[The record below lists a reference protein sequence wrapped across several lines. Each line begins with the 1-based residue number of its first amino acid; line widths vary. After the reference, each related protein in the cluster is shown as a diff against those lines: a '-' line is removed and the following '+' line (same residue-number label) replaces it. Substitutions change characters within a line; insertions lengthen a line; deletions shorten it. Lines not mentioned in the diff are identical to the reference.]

1 MPSTSQIRRLPDTDS
16 VQLSAPGDETTW
28 TESLLYTYTDE
39 TIKTVWQVLADSIV
53 PQQGQRYQPAAGATG
68 PLVAMM
74 KNFICRSIDA
84 TPVPQSPR
92 AWQIRVKWSCRYPM
106 NATRPYFNL
115 TRSTAQRSV
124 AMYRSTSAIFTGVPA
139 DGTMPFPPTAWMGG
153 TKVDMNGQP
162 LAVKVSQQSI
172 QVDILWDRT
181 RDRSTDAMSGAA
193 ASPDPPSEWSSVY
206 VNTRNNAAFLGW
218 PIGYVTYLGWTANE
232 SPDETLV
239 ISHRFLA
246 DDWQHLEQRV
256 APNIGGKPLLAA
268 GPTLVTLPTQ
278 SCANVYWYQPFV
290 SLTNFDNLFSW
301 RTNLLNAINTPLPAY
316 VP

>member
-1 MPSTSQIRRLPDTDS
+1 MPTTSFIRRLPDTDS

-28 TESLLYTYTDE
+28 TESLLYTYTDDP
-39 TIKTVWQVLADSIV
+39 IKTVWQVLADPLV
-53 PQQGQRYQPAAGATG
+53 PVQGQRYQPPAGATG
-68 PLVAMM
+68 PTVAMM

-106 NATRPYFNL
+106 LATRPYFNL

-124 AMYRSTSAIFTGVPA
+124 AMYRSGLIFTGVPA
-139 DGTMPFPPTAWMGG
+139 NGTMPFPPTAWMGG
-153 TKVDMNGQP
+153 TSVDMNGQP

-193 ASPDPPSEWSSVY
+193 DSPDPPSEWSSVY
-206 VNTRNNAAFLGW
+206 VNTRNNATFLGW

-239 ISHRFLA
+239 TSHRFLA

-301 RTNLLNAINTPLPAY
+301 RANLLNAIKIPLPTY